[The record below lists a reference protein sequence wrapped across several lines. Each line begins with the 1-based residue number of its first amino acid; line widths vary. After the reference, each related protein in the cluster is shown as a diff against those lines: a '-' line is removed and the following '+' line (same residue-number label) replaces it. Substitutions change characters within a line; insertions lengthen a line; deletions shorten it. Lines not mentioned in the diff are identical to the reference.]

1 MAKLTDNTVKA
12 ISSCCHVT
20 QIPHVMTLP
29 ALILKLVDTL
39 EEQCQVLAQKE
50 LRDIRSLQRQDPVIG
65 RLRRAVIDQM
75 IPTKTLM
82 KEDMQLKKKFKNLF
96 MKRGVLFRNVLKED
110 EVIKQLVIPGACRK
124 EVLMGLHDNVG
135 HP

>member
-1 MAKLTDNTVKA
+1 M
-12 ISSCCHVT
+12 
-20 QIPHVMTLP
+20 QG
-29 ALILKLVDTL
+29 
-39 EEQCQVLAQKE
+39 QVLAQKE

-65 RLRRAVIDQM
+65 RLRRAVIYQV

-110 EVIKQLVIPGACRK
+110 EVIEELAIPEACRK

-135 HP
+135 HPVSERTMKLLRERFY